1 MTNAGVKVSAR
12 PSGKRQDVPSHR
24 RVALGMLTLSPPP
37 AYLVTAA
44 NPAPSVAAAAPRALV
59 FGGSGQIGERLLT
72 RLLGRGWQVTAWSRA
87 PRAARAGLIWRQ
99 GDLAAPAVAGES
111 FEVIFSC
118 GPLDHFAHWYET
130 NAVSTPRIVAFGST
144 SVEVKEHSIDA
155 AERDVAQ
162 RLANAEQALFSA
174 AKARGAAA
182 TVLRPTL
189 VYGAGRDR
197 TLTQIAGL
205 ARRTGA
211 FVLPA
216 NATWLRQPV
225 HVDDLASAAL
235 AVVTQPAT
243 HQRSYAVGGGEV
255 LAYTQMVERVLE
267 ALPRP
272 ARLYQV
278 PPSLFGLA
286 LTTAQRLGRLRSL
299 NTAAL
304 QRMRDDLV
312 FDLEPARRDFG
323 YAPRAFRPLPEELGI
338 GE

>member
-1 MTNAGVKVSAR
+1 M
-12 PSGKRQDVPSHR
+12 
-24 RVALGMLTLSPPP
+24 
-37 AYLVTAA
+37 TAA
-44 NPAPSVAAAAPRALV
+44 NPAPSTAASAPRALV
-59 FGGSGQIGERLLT
+59 FGGSGQIGECLLT
-72 RLLGRGWQVTAWSRA
+72 RLLSSRWQVTAWSRQ
-87 PRAARAGLIWRQ
+87 PRAARSGLIWRQ
-99 GDLAAPAVAGES
+99 GDLAVPAAAGEA

-118 GPLDHFAHWYET
+118 GPLDHFARWYAE
-130 NAVSTPRIVAFGST
+130 NPMVAPRIVAFGST

-162 RLANAEQALFSA
+162 RLATAEQVLFSA
-174 AKARGAAA
+174 ARARGASA

-189 VYGAGRDR
+189 VYGAGRDK

-205 ARRTGA
+205 AQRTGA

-216 NATWLRQPV
+216 NATGLRQPV
-225 HVDDLASAAL
+225 HVEDLASAAL
-235 AVVTQPAT
+235 AVVGQPAT
-243 HQRSYAVGGGEV
+243 QQRSYAVGGGEV

-286 LTTAQRLGRLRSL
+286 LTAAQRLGRLRGL
-299 NTAAL
+299 NAAAL
-304 QRMRDDLV
+304 QRMREDLV

-323 YAPRAFRPLPEELGI
+323 YAPRAFRPLPQELGI
-338 GE
+338 GA